1 MVEADCVIENLEDT
15 SSSLQAS
22 FDRFRRQR
30 MEQLKSRKIERRTYN
45 REDPEFRA
53 ELRRKFI
60 ERAKY
65 YIGVPYAKKYHQ
77 PGTEAYDSPIFLD
90 CCGLVRQVMLDLKD
104 EFGFCIGRWNQ
115 AYQYDMLPA
124 EIPFEE
130 MQPGDLIFYSAT
142 FYDSKMK
149 KQIHNMV
156 HVEIFLGGETGEQTI
171 GSRWQ
176 EGRVQ
181 LFDSYKFIS
190 KRYYDVVH
198 HYKSIES
205 WLRGICVSHCTQ
217 HSWRDDRREI
227 WLPRNSIFNEE
238 AEEYYEESTPM

>member
-1 MVEADCVIENLEDT
+1 MVDTDSLIEPLQDT
-15 SSSLQAS
+15 QTSLQES
-22 FDRFRRQR
+22 FNKFREER
-30 MEQLKSRKIERRTYN
+30 MQQLKTRKIHKRSYN
-45 REDPEFRA
+45 REDQEFRS

-60 ERAKY
+60 ERAMH

-90 CCGLVRQVMLDLKD
+90 CCGLVRQVMWDLKD

-115 AYQYDMLPA
+115 AYQFDMLPA
-124 EIPFEE
+124 AIPFEQ

-142 FYDSKMK
+142 FYDNKMK

-156 HVEIFLGGETGEQTI
+156 HIEIFIGGETGEQTI

-181 LFDSYKFIS
+181 QFDSYKFIS

-198 HYKSIES
+198 HYKSLDS
-205 WLRGICVSHCTQ
+205 WLSGICTSHCPE
-217 HSWRDDRREI
+217 HSWRDDRREV
-227 WLPRNSIFNEE
+227 WLPRNSIFNED
-238 AEEYYEESTPM
+238 AEGYYEESTPM